1 MGQDEAVRSGAKQL
15 WEQKLTHAKARIIA
29 EAILDLTAR
38 IIGTS
43 NILVG
48 NGWGAAIANLGW
60 LRFHNSTLL
69 SLSAFVITDTE
80 LNVIAALA
88 IIGLRSRSKK
98 GYNTPAAI
106 GIPTTL

>member
-43 NILVG
+43 NTLVG

-60 LRFHNSTLL
+60 LRHFIIQPF
-69 SLSAFVITDTE
+69 SA
-80 LNVIAALA
+80 
-88 IIGLRSRSKK
+88 
-98 GYNTPAAI
+98 
-106 GIPTTL
+106 

>member
-1 MGQDEAVRSGAKQL
+1 MGQDKGQIRC
-15 WEQKLTHAKARIIA
+15 KAALGA
-29 EAILDLTAR
+29 EANPCESENNRGGDFR
-38 IIGTS
+38 S
-43 NILVG
+43 D
-48 NGWGAAIANLGW
+48 GAHHRYQQYISGKWLGRRNCKSW
-60 LRFHNSTLL
+60 VAAPFHNSTLL

-88 IIGLRSRSKK
+88 IIGLRSTPKK